1 MSKDEQLEPRY
12 EKLSQSQKG
21 EVPNDLNQHLNL
33 SQAQHES
40 PNSFI
45 APVTRA
51 EWEQELESSVEM
63 GIAKPGETYEEYLAS
78 LRKRGFI
85 VCSLHN
91 D

>member
-1 MSKDEQLEPRY
+1 MSKDEHLEPRY
-12 EKLSQSQKG
+12 EKLSQSQKS
-21 EVPNDLNQHLNL
+21 EVLNDLKQHLNL
-33 SQAQHES
+33 SQAQDES
-40 PNSFI
+40 PNSCI

-51 EWEQELESSVEM
+51 EWEQELENSVEM
-63 GIAKPGETYEEYLAS
+63 GIAKPGETYEEHLAS